1 MLWHGG
7 KHLLESALVPAGLFY
22 LLLTVAGFGFGAVAA
37 LTWSLVAIGLRVAR
51 RKPIPAVL
59 LVTTGLLIARTVVG
73 LMTGSVFLYFLQP
86 TLQNFL
92 FALLFLASA
101 PLNRPLLARLADDFC
116 AFPDALSKN
125 PRVHHFFQRV
135 SLLWAFV
142 FAANGAATLL
152 MLAKATL
159 GDYLLVSTAGSY
171 SLVVL
176 GALCSL
182 LWFRRALRRDG
193 IVLHLGRRAA

>member
-22 LLLTVAGFGFGAVAA
+22 LLLTVAGFGFGVVAA
-37 LTWSLVAIGLRVAR
+37 LTWSLVAIGFRVAR

-116 AFPDALSKN
+116 AFPDALTKN

-171 SLVVL
+171 SLVML